1 MNKVDGKWV
10 KCEPF
15 VVTEAQLKALY
26 GCVPSGDVRPL
37 IDRSGPVSN
46 EPLEPPRQGR
56 TLVNIDGEWV
66 EGYTEKVDGEW
77 VMRAGPQPQ
86 PDDEAHQSS

>member
-26 GCVPSGDVRPL
+26 GCVPSGDVWPL
-37 IDRSGPVSN
+37 IDRGSPGSN
-46 EPLEPPRQGR
+46 QALEPHRQGR
-56 TLVNIDGEWV
+56 ILVNIDGEWV
-66 EGYTEKVDGEW
+66 EGCAEEVDGDW
-77 VMRAGPQPQ
+77 VMRADPPPQ